1 MGLNIPEHA
10 LSHLKNTRSVQ
21 ARIRMSR
28 IGRGEWLISLRFQ
41 WRASDGDV
49 RDPRFAVLVSTRV
62 CVVLDLEVRII
73 EPNQSR
79 TRQIARPVI
88 LVGRKVLA
96 EALFCDLDAGE
107 VSAQKSRRV
116 H

>member
-1 MGLNIPEHA
+1 
-10 LSHLKNTRSVQ
+10 
-21 ARIRMSR
+21 MSR

-41 WRASDGDV
+41 WRATDGDV

-62 CVVLDLEVRII
+62 CLVLDFEVRII

-88 LVGRKVLA
+88 LVGSKVLA
-96 EALFCDLDAGE
+96 EALFCELDAGE

-116 H
+116 R

>member
-28 IGRGEWLISLRFQ
+28 ICRGEWLISLRFQ

-49 RDPRFAVLVSTRV
+49 RDPRFAVLVPIRI
-62 CVVLDLEVRII
+62 CVVLNLEMRII
-73 EPNQSR
+73 EPVQGR
-79 TRQIARPVI
+79 TPQIARPIVF
-88 LVGRKVLA
+88 VSSKVLA
-96 EALFCDLDAGE
+96 KTAFCERDTGE
-107 VSAQKSRRV
+107 VPAHKS
-116 H
+116 